1 MTYKATYFASH
12 YAHLSPPV
20 PIEWTTLDEAASY
33 LASVQAPVK
42 DDTTPLIKLAEFSG
56 PRCDSTVGAFYGVQ
70 PDADEIAMTVEEGH
84 ALFQMLGIEA
94 LFQATHS
101 EGVKPGH
108 SWRVMAWFSR
118 PLDADGFHEQMSR
131 LNGVLALD
139 PLGVSFAAESWTRA
153 QCYYIG
159 SGHPVLISRGKPIDL
174 VEGLE
179 PVDKSGG
186 RKAKAY
192 AEPPVPAVPYQGHTT
207 PADAA
212 ELARLLN
219 TIRSDAHGRR
229 NRLYGATKGIY
240 RLVSGGRLPE
250 EGLWEDIH
258 AAAAEVLEPELIA
271 GHPERGRR
279 DGMAN
284 PLTVERQ
291 SAENKAY
298 WEGQASPLPDEVP
311 PPPVGCVLVPN
322 DVHEAHEDAAK
333 RRAEQMALAAAIG
346 EGLGD
351 DAPLPVI
358 MTVDEMLARLVS
370 VGGTHVADK
379 KTGRIRGVEAAARE
393 YAASIHNW
401 EDDGKPKSAPAIKI
415 WQQRHTRLTVDG
427 LTWQPG
433 QPELCTLPEA
443 TEAGSRGLNTWR
455 GLPPLPKPGNWEE
468 LARPFVEHVAYLVPA
483 EAERHRFLQW
493 LAHMVQRPEELPHTC
508 YLFVTPSFGIG
519 RGWLAG
525 VLARVM
531 RGHAAIGVD
540 LAQTLLGSFNGRLS
554 RKLMAIVEEV
564 REGAGT
570 NRYTLANKFRDEI
583 TGEVRHINPKFGLQS
598 VEKNCLRWLI
608 FSQHLDAVPF
618 DEGDRRVIVIANPE
632 KGKDA
637 GYYSRIYGLLN
648 NRDFA
653 GAVRHYLATYDLTG
667 FNPGEH
673 APLNAAKREAAESML
688 SPVDVAVREYL
699 DECDKPLIAVSAI
712 RAHVILSG
720 TSGISDTHFRHA
732 LQRAGIGKGRRIRM
746 EDGRR
751 ETVAARRGGGW
762 TVEMVN
768 AAAPEAL
775 RALL

>member
-1 MTYKATYFASH
+1 MSYKATYFANH
-12 YAHLSPPV
+12 YADTALPV
-20 PIEWTTLDEAASY
+20 PMVWETLDEVVKY
-33 LASVQAPVK
+33 LNGVRCPVK
-42 DDTTPLIKLAEFSG
+42 GNKTPLIKLASFSG
-56 PRCDSTVGAFYGVQ
+56 PRCDATVGEFYGATGDF
-70 PDADEIAMTVEEGH
+70 DAGEMIVEDARVLFEAM
-84 ALFQMLGIEA
+84 GIEV
-94 LFQATHS
+94 LLHATHS
-101 EGVKPGH
+101 EGIKPGH
-108 SWRVMAWFSR
+108 SWRAHAWFSK
-118 PLDADGFHEQMSR
+118 PLDDAEFHEQTSK
-131 LNGVLALD
+131 LNGVLA
-139 PLGVSFAAESWTRA
+139 PLGVSLGAESWDRSRA
-153 QCYYIG
+153 YYIG
-159 SGHPVLISRGKPIDL
+159 SDHPVLISRGQPVDL
-174 VEGLE
+174 VDGIGLA
-179 PVDKSGG
+179 DASGG
-186 RKAKAY
+186 RKARVE
-192 AEPPVPAVPYQGHTT
+192 AEPPVAAVPYQGHTS
-207 PADAA
+207 PADA
-212 ELARLLN
+212 EKRKLLLDM
-219 TIRSDAHGRR
+219 IRNAQTGHRR
-229 NRLYGATKGIY
+229 NHLWGATKGLY
-240 RLVSGGRLPE
+240 RLVSGGRIDP
-250 EGLWEDIH
+250 EGLEDAVR
-258 AAAAEVLEPELIA
+258 AAALEVMGEEEILDNIA
-271 GHPERGRR
+271 SGIRA
-279 DGMAN
+279 GMAD

-291 SAENKAY
+291 AAENKAY

-311 PPPVGCVLVPN
+311 RPPAGCVLVPN

-455 GLPPLPKPGNWEE
+455 GLPPLPKPENWEE
-468 LARPFVEHVAYLVPA
+468 LAQPFVEHVAYLVPA

-554 RKLMAIVEEV
+554 RKLIAIVEEV

>member
-1 MTYKATYFASH
+1 MTYKAAYLHHVKDTTPQPKGWGTVDEFA
-12 YAHLSPPV
+12 
-20 PIEWTTLDEAASY
+20 DY
-33 LASVQAPVK
+33 LRSIHVPVK
-42 DDTTPLIKLAEFSG
+42 DDAPLLKLARYDGTRNSENA
-56 PRCDSTVGAFYGVQ
+56 VEFYGAQ
-70 PDADEIAMTVEEGH
+70 GDADSQKVSVEVAH
-84 ALFQMLGIEA
+84 QFFQMLDIEA
-94 LFQATHS
+94 VFQATHS
-101 EGVKPGH
+101 EGVKPEH
-108 SWRVMAWFSR
+108 CWRVFARFSKSVGPER
-118 PLDADGFHEQMSR
+118 FHELVSL
-131 LNGVLALD
+131 LNGVLKLLD
-139 PLGVSFAAESWTRA
+139 PDATFAAESWTA
-153 QCYYIG
+153 GQAFFIG
-159 SGHPVLISRGKPIDL
+159 SGHPVLVSHGQLIDT
-174 VEGLE
+174 VEGIE
-179 PVDKSGG
+179 PSDNSGG
-186 RKAKAY
+186 RKAKRHDA
-192 AEPPVPAVPYQGHTT
+192 PPVAAVEFAGVVS

-212 ELARLLN
+212 TRERLLDA
-219 TIRSDAHGRR
+219 IRNATEGGRHAK
-229 NRLYGATKGIY
+229 LFGVTAQLY
-240 RLVSGGRLPE
+240 RLVSGGRLDP
-250 EGLWEDIH
+250 EGLEGEIL
-258 AAAAEVLEPELIA
+258 AAATECGIGDSVNNQITRGIA
-271 GHPERGRR
+271 V
-279 DGMAN
+279 GMAD
-284 PLTVERQ
+284 PLTVEREADERLGTPT
-291 SAENKAY
+291 SAGRVVSNE
-298 WEGQASPLPDEVP
+298 E
-311 PPPVGCVLVPN
+311 
-322 DVHEAHEDAAK
+322 HEAHEDAAK

-455 GLPPLPKPGNWEE
+455 GLPPLPKPENWEE

-554 RKLMAIVEEV
+554 RKLIAIVEEV

-632 KGKDA
+632 KGKDG